1 MLNGPDQQ
9 AWSPSSRELERRNAR
24 RQISRKQFTVA
35 GISSVLVL
43 GALYTLIITSPGWQ
57 VVKDTFFDLDYGREV
72 LPTVLRGLVV
82 NIQLSFIGGFFI
94 AVIAL
99 SLALIR
105 TTKSPAL
112 TPFRFLATAYVD
124 IFRGAPLLLIILL
137 VGFGVPAL
145 RVAGLTSNV
154 IVLGTVAVVLTYSAY
169 VAEVIRSGIMSIHPS
184 QRAAARSLGL
194 TSGQTMRFVVLP
206 QAIKRVIPPLLN
218 DFVSLL
224 KDTGLVSILGVTDAV
239 RAAQI
244 NASRTFNYTP
254 YVVSAILFLFCSP
267 ASIQR
272 PASMMAIIT
281 ARAVLGYFLTNSPVQ
296 PSTFSGWSFQMSWVV
311 AAVMPMPSMMARWFQ
326 GSPTQ

>member
-1 MLNGPDQQ
+1 MLNGPDQN

-24 RQISRKQFTVA
+24 RQISHKQFTIA

-94 AVIAL
+94 TIIAL
-99 SLALIR
+99 SLALVR

-254 YVVSAILFLFCSP
+254 YVVSAILFLLITIPLTRYIDQVIRRSS
-267 ASIQR
+267 AKQNSEG
-272 PASMMAIIT
+272 AI
-281 ARAVLGYFLTNSPVQ
+281 
-296 PSTFSGWSFQMSWVV
+296 
-311 AAVMPMPSMMARWFQ
+311 
-326 GSPTQ
+326 

>member
-9 AWSPSSRELERRNAR
+9 AWSPSSRELQRRNVR
-24 RQISRKQFTVA
+24 RQISRKQFTIA

-57 VVKDTFFDLDYGREV
+57 VVKETFFDLDYGREV

-254 YVVSAILFLFCSP
+254 YVVSAILFLLITIP
-267 ASIQR
+267 LTRYIDR
-272 PASMMAIIT
+272 AIRRSS
-281 ARAVLGYFLTNSPVQ
+281 AKQNSE
-296 PSTFSGWSFQMSWVV
+296 G
-311 AAVMPMPSMMARWFQ
+311 AI
-326 GSPTQ
+326 

>member
-24 RQISRKQFTVA
+24 RQISRKQFTIA

-43 GALYTLIITSPGWQ
+43 GALYALIITSPGWQ
-57 VVKDTFFDLDYGREV
+57 VVKETFFDLDYGREV

-194 TSGQTMRFVVLP
+194 TSGQTMRFGVLP

-254 YVVSAILFLFCSP
+254 YVVSAILFLLITIPLTRYIDRVIRRSS
-267 ASIQR
+267 AKQNSEG
-272 PASMMAIIT
+272 AI
-281 ARAVLGYFLTNSPVQ
+281 
-296 PSTFSGWSFQMSWVV
+296 
-311 AAVMPMPSMMARWFQ
+311 
-326 GSPTQ
+326 

>member
-24 RQISRKQFTVA
+24 RQISRKQFTIA

-43 GALYTLIITSPGWQ
+43 GALSTLIITSPGWQ

-145 RVAGLTSNV
+145 RLAGLTSNV

-254 YVVSAILFLFCSP
+254 YVVSAILFLLITIPLTRYIDRVIRRSS
-267 ASIQR
+267 AKQNSEG
-272 PASMMAIIT
+272 AI
-281 ARAVLGYFLTNSPVQ
+281 
-296 PSTFSGWSFQMSWVV
+296 
-311 AAVMPMPSMMARWFQ
+311 
-326 GSPTQ
+326 

>member
-1 MLNGPDQQ
+1 MLNGSDQNT
-9 AWSPSSRELERRNAR
+9 WSPSSREVERRKAR
-24 RQISRKQFTVA
+24 RQISRKQFTIA
-35 GISSVLVL
+35 GSSSVLVL
-43 GALYTLIITSPGWQ
+43 GALYALIVNSPGWQ
-57 VVKDTFFDLDYGREV
+57 VVKATFFDLDYGREV
-72 LPTVLRGLVV
+72 LPTVLRGLIV

-145 RVAGLTSNV
+145 RLAGLTSNV

-194 TSGQTMRFVVLP
+194 TSGQTMRYVVLP
-206 QAIKRVIPPLLN
+206 QAIRRVIPPLLN

-254 YVVSAILFLFCSP
+254 YVVSAILFLLITIPLTRYIDQVIRRTS
-267 ASIQR
+267 AKQNSEG
-272 PASMMAIIT
+272 AI
-281 ARAVLGYFLTNSPVQ
+281 
-296 PSTFSGWSFQMSWVV
+296 
-311 AAVMPMPSMMARWFQ
+311 
-326 GSPTQ
+326 

>member
-24 RQISRKQFTVA
+24 RQISRKQFTIA
-35 GISSVLVL
+35 GISSFLVL

-254 YVVSAILFLFCSP
+254 YVVSAILFLLITIPLTRYIDRVIRRSS
-267 ASIQR
+267 AKQNSEG
-272 PASMMAIIT
+272 AI
-281 ARAVLGYFLTNSPVQ
+281 
-296 PSTFSGWSFQMSWVV
+296 
-311 AAVMPMPSMMARWFQ
+311 
-326 GSPTQ
+326 

>member
-24 RQISRKQFTVA
+24 RQISRKQFTIA

-57 VVKDTFFDLDYGREV
+57 VVKETFFDLDYGRDI
-72 LPTVLRGLVV
+72 LPTVLRGLIV

-99 SLALIR
+99 ALALIR

-145 RVAGLTSNV
+145 RIAGLTSNV

-254 YVVSAILFLFCSP
+254 YVVSAILFLLITIPLTRYIDRVIRRSS
-267 ASIQR
+267 AKQNSEG
-272 PASMMAIIT
+272 AI
-281 ARAVLGYFLTNSPVQ
+281 
-296 PSTFSGWSFQMSWVV
+296 
-311 AAVMPMPSMMARWFQ
+311 
-326 GSPTQ
+326 

>member
-24 RQISRKQFTVA
+24 RQISRKQFTIA

-99 SLALIR
+99 ALALIR

-254 YVVSAILFLFCSP
+254 YVVSAILFLLITIPLTRYIDRVIRRST
-267 ASIQR
+267 AKQNSEG
-272 PASMMAIIT
+272 AI
-281 ARAVLGYFLTNSPVQ
+281 
-296 PSTFSGWSFQMSWVV
+296 
-311 AAVMPMPSMMARWFQ
+311 
-326 GSPTQ
+326 